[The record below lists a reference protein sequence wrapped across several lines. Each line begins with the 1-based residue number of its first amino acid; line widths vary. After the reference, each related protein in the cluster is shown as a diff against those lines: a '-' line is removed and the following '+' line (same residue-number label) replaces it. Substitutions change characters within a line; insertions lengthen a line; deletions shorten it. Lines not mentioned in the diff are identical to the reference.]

1 MSSII
6 SSSQLLDTLK
16 WDKFQ
21 EHFSAETFANL
32 AKQTLIKYA
41 EQNHNYVLVAEK
53 YC

>member
-16 WDKFQ
+16 WDKLK
-21 EHFSAETFANL
+21 EHYSPQTFANL
-32 AKQTLIKYA
+32 AKQTLVKYA